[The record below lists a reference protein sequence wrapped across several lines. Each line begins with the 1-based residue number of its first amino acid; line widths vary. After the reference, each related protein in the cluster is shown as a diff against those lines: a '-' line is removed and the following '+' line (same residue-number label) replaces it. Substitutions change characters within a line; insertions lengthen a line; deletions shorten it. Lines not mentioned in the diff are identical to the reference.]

1 MMLGPNKVCEDYGV
15 EPSKGRHLTMAWTAQ
30 IVLALSKKV

>member
-1 MMLGPNKVCEDYGV
+1 MMLGPNKVCEDDGV
-15 EPSKGRHLTMAWTAQ
+15 EPSKGRHLRMAWTAQ

>member
-1 MMLGPNKVCEDYGV
+1 MMLGPNKVCEDDGV